1 MSKRSIARFFYV
13 PPDQRTNFIIAE
25 VTILSV
31 IVPILIVTTSSNFY
45 LIVPI
50 AIVIGVLLT
59 ILYVR
64 TIIRRELIL
73 QITGLDSILDH
84 LKPNSPSYVHRISF
98 YYDGIPIT
106 NLYTVLLKIQN
117 KGNTPIE
124 IKDFHNKSVKIVL
137 PGEIKILNVAIKGKS
152 RTDLNLPEPGREGQI
167 IVIKPFSLPV
177 NQWFNVRLTFDCQ
190 GIEFLKK
197 LEKIDIKAEKEDV
210 DDKKDVG
217 DSDSLKINFLKYID
231 WEEKF

>member
-1 MSKRSIARFFYV
+1 M
-13 PPDQRTNFIIAE
+13 
-25 VTILSV
+25 
-31 IVPILIVTTSSNFY
+31 
-45 LIVPI
+45 
-50 AIVIGVLLT
+50 
-59 ILYVR
+59 
-64 TIIRRELIL
+64 
-73 QITGLDSILDH
+73 
-84 LKPNSPSYVHRISF
+84 
-98 YYDGIPIT
+98 
-106 NLYTVLLKIQN
+106 
-117 KGNTPIE
+117 
-124 IKDFHNKSVKIVL
+124 KIVL

-231 WEEKF
+231 WEEKFEKRAKRRNISLAVVLAILSFISICLFINVWVFSSSNSLSLLPYQLLVTFGISVIYSCLIVLILLNCPTVTPST